1 MAMYLAYYRNQFSLP
16 DDVEHVSMANWTT
29 YTYSR
34 GHVHITG
41 SGLTDPVDFDT
52 GWLKDPGD
60 VDVKKHISAYK
71 VQREVW
77 RRVTIFWAELAATHG
92 GHHRENRRTHLER
105 RQGAH

>member
-1 MAMYLAYYRNQFSLP
+1 MRLNAQDRDIKDVPDRPLMIMAMYLAYYRNQFSLP

-60 VDVKKHISAYK
+60 VDVKKHISA
-71 VQREVW
+71 
-77 RRVTIFWAELAATHG
+77 
-92 GHHRENRRTHLER
+92 
-105 RQGAH
+105 

>member
-1 MAMYLAYYRNQFSLP
+1 MAMYLAYYGNHSSLP
-16 DDVEHVSMANWTT
+16 DDAEYVSMANWTT

-60 VDVKKHISAYK
+60 VDVKKHIWAAARD
-71 VQREVW
+71 VAAHDHLLG
-77 RRVTIFWAELAATHG
+77 RVASYTPRFSPDSKAAII
-92 GHHRENRRTHLER
+92 ERTD
-105 RQGAH
+105 GPI